1 MRASCVVLS
10 LVATLVVGLQPA
22 VRHTRSNLIGL
33 RPSGPQRLMGRRSVL
48 RCSAVELDNAGGIEG
63 GGASGEGAVGT
74 TRAIYKF
81 LRPHTIRGTVL
92 ASVTG
97 VARALTEGGSAFS
110 WGLLP
115 NAILGMVALLCGNA
129 FIVGINQIYDVDID
143 RVNKP
148 FLPVAAGELGSR
160 AAWALV
166 LGCGVVGP
174 LIVKLLF
181 SPLIFGLYMFGT
193 TIGTLYSVPP
203 FRLKRF
209 PVAAGL
215 TIACV
220 RGFLLNFGVYYAT
233 CEALGRTF
241 AWNPSVA
248 FLARF
253 MTVFAAIIAVTKDLP
268 DIEGDKKYDIQTLST
283 RLGVGPIAKG
293 ATVAL
298 LLNYVHAVATA
309 LLSGAGVFHRPFM
322 VFGHVAAAIYLIKS
336 YTKLQPDSMP
346 SVKTYYKR
354 IWDLF
359 YLEYAMYP
367 FI

>member
-1 MRASCVVLS
+1 MRATCLVFS
-10 LVATLVVGLQPA
+10 LVATLVTGLLP
-22 VRHTRSNLIGL
+22 VRPTRSQASLAL
-33 RPSGPQRLMGRRSVL
+33 RPAGPVRPLGHQSVL
-48 RCSAVELDNAGGIEG
+48 RCSAVELDNAGGVES
-63 GGASGEGAVGT
+63 GGASGEGAVGA
-74 TRAIYKF
+74 TRAVYKF

-97 VARALTEGGSAFS
+97 VARALAEGSTFS
-110 WGLLP
+110 WSLLP

-148 FLPVAAGELGSR
+148 FLPVAAGELGTR

-166 LGCGVVGP
+166 LSCGVIGP
-174 LIVKLLF
+174 LIVQRLF
-181 SPLIFGLYMFGT
+181 SPMIFGLYMFGT

-209 PVAAGL
+209 PLAAGMI
-215 TIACV
+215 IACV

-233 CEALGRTF
+233 CEALGRTL

-268 DIEGDKKYDIQTLST
+268 DIQGDKKYGIETFST
-283 RLGVGPIAKG
+283 KLGVGPIAKG

-309 LLSGAGVFHRPFM
+309 LLSGPGVFHRPFM
-322 VFGHVAAAIYLIKS
+322 IFGHVAAAIYLLSSFK
-336 YTKLQPDSMP
+336 KLDKDSMS